1 MKMGLAFLE
10 KPRGDPLE
18 LNRRLP
24 YQVLGALALSVICLT
39 SCTSSSSR
47 LSVPIAGGQTLELQ
61 RQGAGFKNA
70 ENDLVMIS
78 NAGLEAVNLNQNY
91 YVRWSFA
98 IRPKKA
104 TVLSLIRIED
114 VTDPAPLLL
123 VNDLAPQLDGGQ
135 WTEKGGLM
143 ELSSASAR
151 WLFQAKDTVRVFRFT
166 ISGPDGQNYVLYQGI
181 QYSPTSKEA
190 IRASVR

>member
-1 MKMGLAFLE
+1 
-10 KPRGDPLE
+10 LE
-18 LNRRLP
+18 LNRRFQS
-24 YQVLGALALSVICLT
+24 QVLGAFALSVIWLT

-47 LSVPIAGGQTLELQ
+47 LLVPIAGGQTLELQ
-61 RQGAGFKNA
+61 RQGARFKNG
-70 ENDLVMIS
+70 ENHLVMIS
-78 NAGLEAVNLNQNY
+78 NTGLEAVNLNQNF

-98 IRPKKA
+98 ISPKEA
-104 TVLSLIRIED
+104 TVLSMIRIED

-151 WLFQAKDTVRVFRFT
+151 WLFLAKDTVRVFRFT
-166 ISGPDGQNYVLYQGI
+166 ISGPDGQSYVLYQGV
-181 QYSPTSKEA
+181 QYSPALKEA
-190 IRASVR
+190 IRASARSVE